1 MKYFFKT
8 RLGNTRFQLADG
20 SVLFKDVPI
29 ARTGEQEYDATER
42 PELVP
47 NDRGKVIV
55 RRMPEEVFSERA
67 MGLFGKADL
76 TISED
81 FRYLPI
87 EMCECEWESE
97 EKDGKVSYSIWF
109 HSTQAISQAAAQALR
124 GLTEEAYRAI
134 CGEDACFVK
143 AEIYEKWTL
152 TERRPFTL

>member
-55 RRMPEEVFSERA
+55 VRRTPEEVFSERA
-67 MGLFGKADL
+67 MASFEGMAV
-76 TISED
+76 TIGHPRD
-81 FRYLPI
+81 FDGRSSLLPLI
-87 EMCECEWESE
+87 TGANWQT
-97 EKDGKVSYSIWF
+97 DTFRTYD
-109 HSTQAISQAAAQALR
+109 AAR
-124 GLTEEAYRAI
+124 TIKPI
-134 CGEDACFVK
+134 CCWLMSSSK
-143 AEIYEKWTL
+143 PRKPC
-152 TERRPFTL
+152 RPLMMVMTR

>member
-67 MGLFGKADL
+67 MASFEGMAV
-76 TISED
+76 TIGHPRD
-81 FRYLPI
+81 F
-87 EMCECEWESE
+87 
-97 EKDGKVSYSIWF
+97 DGQI
-109 HSTQAISQAAAQALR
+109 I
-124 GLTEEAYRAI
+124 
-134 CGEDACFVK
+134 FVTPDNWRQL
-143 AEIYEKWTL
+143 AHG
-152 TERRPFTL
+152 